1 MNEKAGI
8 TPEGCVFI
16 VGCGDIGIRVAALE
30 QSAGN
35 QVIGLARSQAS
46 VLALS
51 HHGIKPVMGDLDKP
65 DSLQGL
71 PADVR
76 VLYYFAPPPSKG
88 EDDPRLSALLS
99 AMGNHDL
106 PRRMVYISTS
116 GVYGDCGGEWV
127 DEDWPVN
134 PRSERGFRRVA
145 AEKRLTDWC
154 SFCKVERVILRVP
167 GIYGPGRLPVE
178 RIRRGVPVVR
188 EDESPWSN
196 RIHAD
201 DLAQACCLAA
211 HRGNAGGV
219 YNVSDGNPTTMT
231 DYFCRVADFLQL
243 PRPPAITMEEAR
255 ITLGPGILSFLEESK
270 RLDNRRMLDELGV
283 DLLYPDLSS
292 GLPACVEGIPPD
304 EFNIS
309 PPPSGRGLR

>member
-1 MNEKAGI
+1 MNEKTGI
-8 TPEGCVFI
+8 TPESRVFI

-30 QSAGN
+30 QAAGSL
-35 QVIGLARSQAS
+35 VIALSHSEAS

-51 HHGIKPVMGDLDKP
+51 HHGIKPIMGDLDKP
-65 DSLQGL
+65 DSLLGL
-71 PADVR
+71 PGDVR

-88 EDDPRLSALLS
+88 VDDPRLAALLS
-99 AMGNHDL
+99 AVGNHDL
-106 PRRMVYISTS
+106 PRRVVYISTS
-116 GVYGDCGGEWV
+116 GVYGDCRGEWV

-134 PRSERGFRRVA
+134 PRSDRGRRRAA

-154 SFCKVERVILRVP
+154 GSAGVEPVILRVP
-167 GIYGPGRLPVE
+167 GIYGPGRLPLE

-196 RIHAD
+196 RIHAE

-211 HRGNAGGV
+211 HRGRAGGA

-231 DYFCRVADFLQL
+231 DYFCRVADFLGL

-270 RLDNRRMLDELGV
+270 RLVNRRMLDELGV
-283 DLLYPDLSS
+283 DLRYPDLSS
-292 GLPACVEGIPPD
+292 GLPGCVEG
-304 EFNIS
+304 
-309 PPPSGRGLR
+309 R